1 MHIIPTYRFER
12 TAKRTWSLLDEQ
24 GRSQGTLV
32 RPKWYS
38 ATAEIIAANGVF
50 KAKSMKGWTSDIA
63 LYVED
68 IPVLIADYQWRGTV
82 IRTSQG
88 TVLYRVA
95 RKHWF
100 SNTYEF
106 TDPSGTMRL
115 AVRVGM
121 NWRTLERTYTF
132 TEAGVEP
139 MEALHV
145 LFGMQAIITQQ
156 DRAAA
161 AAA

>member
-1 MHIIPTYRFER
+1 MHLLPTFRFER

-24 GRSQGTLV
+24 GRSLGTLV

-63 LYVED
+63 LYAED
-68 IPVLIADYQWRGTV
+68 VPLLIADYQWRGAV
-82 IRTSQG
+82 IRTANG
-88 TVLYRVA
+88 VELFRIA
-95 RKHWF
+95 RKNWF
-100 SNTYEF
+100 SSTYEF
-106 TDPSGTMRL
+106 TDASGTMRL

-121 NWRTLERTYTF
+121 DWRTLERTYTF
-132 TEAGVEP
+132 TETGVEP
-139 MEALHV
+139 MEPLHV
-145 LFGMQAIITQQ
+145 LFGLQAIITQQ

-161 AAA
+161 LAA

>member
-50 KAKSMKGWTSDIA
+50 KAKAMKGWTSDIA

-88 TVLYRVA
+88 AALYRIA

-100 SNTYEF
+100 SSTYVF

-121 NWRTLERTYTF
+121 NWITMERTYTF

-139 MEALHV
+139 MEPLHV